1 VESGSGWRSALGKRL
16 ARHHEALLV
25 VLVWGAFGWFVLG
38 QATVSPQ
45 LIWQDSNAYIAVA
58 AHPLWSHAFWAGTYP
73 PLVPLLWKVTGSTAS
88 FVLAQGVVAV
98 AAWGFLALGASRLL
112 ATGWRRLAAFAV
124 LLAFATVTPV
134 VLWNRSVLS
143 ESVSLSLVAALF
155 GCLIL
160 LARRPSWPR
169 MAAVVAT
176 AVALV
181 SVRDS
186 LIWTVG
192 ALGVIAGVYAVVTA
206 RRDARAGILSAALA
220 VSLVVTAALASW
232 GVQYSKREV
241 VSVDSVLEVRIFPYP
256 PRVAWFARH
265 GMPEAA
271 AIDNLARHARPFHP
285 GQAEVVSIP
294 TTDPTFGP
302 LVVWEQV
309 AGPST
314 YARWIVSHPT
324 YLISEPLVRP
334 ERSMNDANGTITLY
348 AATNRV
354 DSPLTPI
361 LWPTWWW
368 LLPMAVAAVA
378 TAAVSGAWRCRAWG
392 MVAALSMVGIIEM
405 VVSWNADGQEA
416 ARHTIEGFLEV
427 RLGVLILLLFGVFS
441 SGGRLADALGSVRP
455 GRRRRGS
462 SPTGTAPTESGS
474 TRGGTGHPRSGA
486 GDGGSP

>member
-1 VESGSGWRSALGKRL
+1 
-16 ARHHEALLV
+16 
-25 VLVWGAFGWFVLG
+25 VWAAFGWFVLW
-38 QATVSPQ
+38 QATVLPQ
-45 LIWQDSNAYIAVA
+45 LIWQDSNAYLAVA
-58 AHPLWSHAFWAGTYP
+58 AHPLWSTAFWAGTYP
-73 PLVPLLWKVTGSTAS
+73 PLVPLLWKVMGSTSS
-88 FVLAQGVVAV
+88 FVLAQGVLAV
-98 AAWGFLALGASRLL
+98 AAWGFLALAVSRLL
-112 ATGWRRLAAFAV
+112 TPPWRRLAAFTV

-134 VLWNRSVLS
+134 VLLNRSVLS

-169 MAAVVAT
+169 LVAVVAI
-176 AVALV
+176 AVGLV

-192 ALGVIAGVYAVVTA
+192 ALGVIGGVYAAVTA
-206 RRDARAGILSAALA
+206 RRDPRVGILAAALA
-220 VSLVVTAALASW
+220 VFLVVTAGLASW

-241 VSVDSVLEVRIFPYP
+241 VSVDSVLAVRVFPYP
-256 PRVAWFARH
+256 QRVAWFGRH

-271 AIDNLARHARPFHP
+271 AIDNLAQHTRPFHP
-285 GQAEVVSIP
+285 GQAKVVSISKA
-294 TTDPTFGP
+294 DPTFGP

-309 AGPST
+309 AGPSI

-324 YLISEPLVRP
+324 YLVTEPLVRP

-361 LWPTWWW
+361 LWPEWWW
-368 LLPMAVAAVA
+368 LLPMAAVGLV
-378 TAAVSGAWRCRAWG
+378 TAALSGVWRSRAWK

-427 RLGVLILLLFGVFS
+427 RLGVLILLLVGVFS
-441 SGGRLADALGSVRP
+441 SGGRRVAALGSVRP

-462 SPTGTAPTESGS
+462 SPAVTAPTASGS
-474 TRGGTGHPRSGA
+474 TPGGTGHLRSGV